1 MMHYQLFEAHK
12 NLVGFTTER
21 DGGVSVGNYQ
31 SLNLC
36 HYVNDNP
43 EHVARNRQIVC
54 EQLGIDAAQ
63 LIFPRQTHS
72 NHLLVI
78 DEKFLKLTAKKQ
90 TALLEGV
97 DALITVQKS
106 ICIGI
111 NTADCVPVLLF
122 DPERNVIAVAHAGW
136 RGTVA
141 RIAAKT
147 AQQMIQEFQCRA
159 ENLLVAIGPSI
170 SAANYEVGNDVL
182 AEFVK
187 ADFPTGK
194 CFTKAPN
201 SDKLQLDLWAANRWQ
216 LEELGILPEHI
227 EVAGIC
233 TFDQADTYFSARKL
247 GIHSGR
253 IASCLMMK

>member
-1 MMHYQLFEAHK
+1 MHYQLFEAHK
-12 NLVGFTTER
+12 NLVSFTTER
-21 DGGVSVGNYQ
+21 YGGVSVGNYQ

-43 EHVARNRQIVC
+43 EHVARNRQLFCDKLNIHHN
-54 EQLGIDAAQ
+54 QLV
-63 LIFPRQTHS
+63 FPRQTHS
-72 NHLLVI
+72 DRLLVI
-78 DEKFLKLTAKKQ
+78 DAHFLQQSTEKQ

-97 DALITVQKS
+97 DALITTEKN

-111 NTADCVPVLLF
+111 NTADCVPILLF
-122 DPERNVIAVAHAGW
+122 DPKQQVIAVAHAGW

-147 AQQMIQEFQCRA
+147 AQQLIQQFQCA
-159 ENLLVAIGPSI
+159 PETLLVAIGPSI

-194 CFTKAPN
+194 FFSKN
-201 SDKLQLDLWAANRWQ
+201 LHNGKLQLDLWEANRWQ
-216 LEELGILPEHI
+216 LEEVGILPKHI
-227 EVAGIC
+227 EVANIC

>member
-1 MMHYQLFEAHK
+1 MNYSLFKTHERLLAI
-12 NLVGFTTER
+12 TTER
-21 DGGVSVGNYQ
+21 NGGVSTGNYE

-43 EHVARNRQIVC
+43 ENVTRNRQIFC
-54 EQLGIDAAQ
+54 NNLGIDASQ

-72 NHLLVI
+72 DHILVI
-78 DEKFLKLTAKKQ
+78 DEKFLKLTTKKQ
-90 TALLEGV
+90 TPLLEGV
-97 DALITVQKS
+97 DALITAKKS

-122 DPERNVIAVAHAGW
+122 DPEREVIAVAHAGW

-141 RIAAKT
+141 RIAART
-147 AQQMIQEFQCRA
+147 ARQMIQNFRCSA

-194 CFTKAPN
+194 CFTKAPD

-247 GIHSGR
+247 GINSGR

>member
-1 MMHYQLFEAHK
+1 
-12 NLVGFTTER
+12 
-21 DGGVSVGNYQ
+21 
-31 SLNLC
+31 
-36 HYVNDNP
+36 
-43 EHVARNRQIVC
+43 
-54 EQLGIDAAQ
+54 
-63 LIFPRQTHS
+63 
-72 NHLLVI
+72 
-78 DEKFLKLTAKKQ
+78 
-90 TALLEGV
+90 
-97 DALITVQKS
+97 
-106 ICIGI
+106 
-111 NTADCVPVLLF
+111 
-122 DPERNVIAVAHAGW
+122 
-136 RGTVA
+136 
-141 RIAAKT
+141 
-147 AQQMIQEFQCRA
+147 MIQEFQCRA

-194 CFTKAPN
+194 CFTKTPN